1 MPQYL
6 QTCIE
11 PYLDSFAE
19 SFAAENYTPATINAY
34 RLILRKVGHEMDAE
48 GINPSALTPDMA
60 EQVGRKVQRKS
71 VGTALPYKLA
81 RRFAQHLIDIGVA
94 RPIPL
99 TEAQAARAAL
109 LENFETY
116 LVKQRGL
123 SPRSIPHTIGF
134 ARRFLDYRF
143 GETILDLGSLRPA
156 DVIGFIEHV
165 LISARRDKTVATHVR
180 IFFQYLFGCGAT
192 ATNLALSVPKT
203 AKGVWG
209 ARLPRHLSPDGVE
222 AVLTCVRDNPRHGAR
237 DYAMLLLMARLGL
250 RAAEVIAIQL
260 DDIDWR
266 SGELTVRGKGKL
278 HDRVPVTMEVGD
290 ALSRY
295 LREERGPTTC
305 RTMFVS
311 HRAPHRPFK
320 DGQIVNAILKDA
332 LKATGQKPSTPYVG
346 SHLLRHSLA
355 TQLVNNGASLDEV
368 GDVLRHRS
376 RSSTMIYARLDIDGL
391 RSVAQP
397 WPAAEGVQ

>member
-134 ARRFLDYRF
+134 ARRFLD
-143 GETILDLGSLRPA
+143 
-156 DVIGFIEHV
+156 
-165 LISARRDKTVATHVR
+165 
-180 IFFQYLFGCGAT
+180 
-192 ATNLALSVPKT
+192 
-203 AKGVWG
+203 
-209 ARLPRHLSPDGVE
+209 
-222 AVLTCVRDNPRHGAR
+222 
-237 DYAMLLLMARLGL
+237 
-250 RAAEVIAIQL
+250 
-260 DDIDWR
+260 
-266 SGELTVRGKGKL
+266 
-278 HDRVPVTMEVGD
+278 
-290 ALSRY
+290 
-295 LREERGPTTC
+295 C
-305 RTMFVS
+305 R
-311 HRAPHRPFK
+311 
-320 DGQIVNAILKDA
+320 
-332 LKATGQKPSTPYVG
+332 
-346 SHLLRHSLA
+346 
-355 TQLVNNGASLDEV
+355 
-368 GDVLRHRS
+368 
-376 RSSTMIYARLDIDGL
+376 
-391 RSVAQP
+391 
-397 WPAAEGVQ
+397 